1 MTRLEDLLLK
11 IAALQRRDIESW
23 MRDGLIKAEK
33 HEGTQVFSDAEC
45 ARVQLVCTLH
55 YDLDIELNSMQVI
68 MSLIDQLHDTR
79 EHLQSLSGAVLAQ
92 DKTVQ
97 SSILRSIETR
107 RNVR

>member
-11 IAALQRRDIESW
+11 IAALQRRDLEAWI
-23 MRDGLIKAEK
+23 RDGLVKLER
-33 HEGTQVFSDAEC
+33 HEDAQVFSDAEC

-55 YDLDIELNSMQVI
+55 YDLDIEPNSMQVI

-79 EHLQSLSGAVLAQ
+79 ERLQRLSGAVLTQ
-92 DKTVQ
+92 DETVQ

-107 RNVR
+107 RNAR